1 MRFLVLA
8 GLLVGCAHTPVAV
21 PPSPAK
27 TLSDLAEQL
36 DSLPEGTHVKMLF
49 ALRATRGEIERV
61 GDAQRELSLNASDV
75 TSVVGFTDR
84 PQRYAFNMTPGMLA
98 DMWGAGE
105 NSFAS
110 DPPNAVIEDSR
121 ARVGVTE
128 VIGFSV
134 ADDAVKIRLDR
145 MAYKSLDAGDSLDG
159 EVKDLTLF
167 IDSSWLKVSGA
178 SVAFGLQQ
186 AAKAC
191 VSVDCEFWPLG
202 G

>member
-1 MRFLVLA
+1 MFVA
-8 GLLVGCAHTPVAV
+8 IGLLIGCAHTPTIV
-21 PPSPAK
+21 PPSPAE
-27 TLSDLAEQL
+27 TLADLAEQI

-49 ALRATRGEIERV
+49 ALRATKGKIERV
-61 GDAQRELSLNASDV
+61 GDARRVLTLDVSDV

-84 PQRYAFNMTPGMLA
+84 PQRYAFNMTAPMLA
-98 DMWGAGE
+98 AMWGDGQ
-105 NSFAS
+105 NSFVS

-121 ARVGVTE
+121 ARMGVTE
-128 VIGFSV
+128 VTGF
-134 ADDAVKIRLDR
+134 AVSDGVVKVQLDR

-167 IDSSWLKVSGA
+167 IDSSWLKATGA